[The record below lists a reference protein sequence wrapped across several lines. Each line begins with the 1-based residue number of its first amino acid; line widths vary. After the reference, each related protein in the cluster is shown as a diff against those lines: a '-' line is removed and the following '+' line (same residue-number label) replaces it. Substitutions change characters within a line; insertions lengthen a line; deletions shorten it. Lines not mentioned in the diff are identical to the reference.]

1 MGYILWLNVATQMTE
16 NHCSIQGLGICKKSL
31 EVYSQSCPTV
41 LLHIAYHHNCS
52 RWREVYASFL
62 HFKSQ
67 KHWQDINFFW
77 SFDSNVYLLLDLYLY
92 YSNSSGYYGQP
103 EKKITCFKSSVLYQ
117 YMHYSLNSKRSH
129 KVWETSD
136 RDEYYNWT
144 GSVSGDCYRG

>member
-16 NHCSIQGLGICKKSL
+16 NHCSIQRLGICKKSL
-31 EVYSQSCPTV
+31 EVCSQSCPTV
-41 LLHIAYHHNCS
+41 LPHIAYHHNYS

-92 YSNSSGYYGQP
+92 YPNSSGYYGQP
-103 EKKITCFKSSVLYQ
+103 EKKLIASNPVFSINICTMGWTPKDLIKSERPQRVMNTITGLGQ
-117 YMHYSLNSKRSH
+117 
-129 KVWETSD
+129 
-136 RDEYYNWT
+136 
-144 GSVSGDCYRG
+144 